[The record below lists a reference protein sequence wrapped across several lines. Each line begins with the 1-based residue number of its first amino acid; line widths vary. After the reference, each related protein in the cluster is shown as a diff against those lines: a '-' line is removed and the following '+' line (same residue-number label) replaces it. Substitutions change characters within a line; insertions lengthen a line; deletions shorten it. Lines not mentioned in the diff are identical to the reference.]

1 MAFVFVEVAIAIG
14 AYTQKDQVGQRPL
27 YDAMKTSNT
36 DSVYF
41 MICKCLFA
49 SMKTCPH
56 VSNQCARC
64 LC

>member
-14 AYTQKDQVGQRPL
+14 AYTQKDQVGQCPL

-41 MICKCLFA
+41 ACLL
-49 SMKTCPH
+49 
-56 VSNQCARC
+56 R
-64 LC
+64 